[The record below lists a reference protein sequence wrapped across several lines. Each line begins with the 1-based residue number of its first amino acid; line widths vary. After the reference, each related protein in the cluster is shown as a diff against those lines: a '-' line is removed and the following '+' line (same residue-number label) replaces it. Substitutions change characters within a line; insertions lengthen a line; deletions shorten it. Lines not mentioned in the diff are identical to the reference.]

1 MTMIN
6 VYFASNI
13 IFLIWF
19 YINCYYRGI
28 DEIFKFKNILISFTM
43 FLLFGLPFIILCLI
57 EVLLENKTHDDF

>member
-19 YINCYYRGI
+19 YINCYNRGI

-43 FLLFGLPFIILCLI
+43 FLLFGLPLIILCLI
-57 EVLLENKTHDDF
+57 KVFLENKTHDDF